1 MNPLYLTSKTYGKRG
16 FGVLG
21 YYPYKTMM
29 DDGNEKWDVW
39 ALGAMIL
46 EADLETDVYLN
57 VDSERVA

>member
-1 MNPLYLTSKTYGKRG
+1 MGLETKGTFLGTP
-16 FGVLG
+16 G

-29 DDGNEKWDVW
+29 DDGSPKWDVW

-57 VDSERVA
+57 VDSERVAQNLC

>member
-1 MNPLYLTSKTYGKRG
+1 MGLETKGTFLGTP
-16 FGVLG
+16 G